1 MWLKVEWFTDL
12 HALPKDA
19 FTVSECTLA
28 LGRVA
33 VDVWILNSSC
43 SIYYR
48 WTSCCSVQVKTT
60 LWPPGKGSELP
71 TALNHHFLLLSSSF
85 RVERKQS
92 VSVSFTELYPST
104 VLPPVGQKWRCIGA
118 GNFQTI
124 CPVFKHD
131 FIANWTSS
139 RTILDHGLC

>member
-19 FTVSECTLA
+19 FTVSECTLP

-33 VDVWILNSSC
+33 VDVWILNLSC

-48 WTSCCSVQVKTT
+48 WTSCCSVQVKTN

-71 TALNHHFLLLSSSF
+71 TAPNHNFLLLSSSF
-85 RVERKQS
+85 RVEHKQS
-92 VSVSFTELYPST
+92 VSVSFTELYPCTLST
-104 VLPPVGQKWRCIGA
+104 VLPPVGQKWSCIGA

-131 FIANWTSS
+131 FIANRTSS
-139 RTILDHGLC
+139 RTILDD

>member
-43 SIYYR
+43 SLYYR

-60 LWPPGKGSELP
+60 LWPPGKGSDLP
-71 TALNHHFLLLSSSF
+71 TAPNHHFLSLSSSF
-85 RVERKQS
+85 RVEHKQS
-92 VSVSFTELYPST
+92 VSVSFTELYPCTLST
-104 VLPPVGQKWRCIGA
+104 VLPQWVKSGVVLVRVTFKLYVQFS
-118 GNFQTI
+118 NMTSLQTGHHLA
-124 CPVFKHD
+124 PY
-131 FIANWTSS
+131 
-139 RTILDHGLC
+139 

>member
-1 MWLKVEWFTDL
+1 MEWFTDL

-19 FTVSECTLA
+19 FTVSECTLS

-33 VDVWILNSSC
+33 VDVWILNLSC

-71 TALNHHFLLLSSSF
+71 TAPNHHFLLLSSSF
-85 RVERKQS
+85 RVEHKQS
-92 VSVSFTELYPST
+92 VSLSFIPARQALCYHQWVKSGVVLVRVTFKLYVQFS
-104 VLPPVGQKWRCIGA
+104 
-118 GNFQTI
+118 NM
-124 CPVFKHD
+124 
-131 FIANWTSS
+131 TSS
-139 RTILDHGLC
+139 QTGHHLAPY